1 MGWWKK
7 IIYFLSWISR
17 LISCNFP
24 SQTFESR
31 TVWKCTFPCCWKNL
45 LKLKTLGMQLAQL
58 EVKEFLKKCLFL
70 TMCLV
75 PFMPSIQRATFP
87 KINLEILVSLLD
99 VLSTLTSPCQ
109 TIFDSQKKK
118 CIVIKFLL
126 AAIATPVI
134 RQLFKSLKWPKWKLS
149 SFKYNVYLFLNFILL
164 VDSFFFQDTF
174 FFTNNWNSILWS
186 YPQFISF

>member
-1 MGWWKK
+1 M
-7 IIYFLSWISR
+7 YFSR
-17 LISCNFP
+17 MLKNS
-24 SQTFESR
+24 SR
-31 TVWKCTFPCCWKNL
+31 TQNVSHAASTNWKWNNFW
-45 LKLKTLGMQLAQL
+45 
-58 EVKEFLKKCLFL
+58 KCLFL
-70 TMCLV
+70 AMCLV

-99 VLSTLTSPCQ
+99 VFSTLTSPCQ

-134 RQLFKSLKWPKWKLS
+134 TQLFKSLKWPKWQLS

-174 FFTNNWNSILWS
+174 FSINNWNSILWS